1 MAATQPMPVSGPWMA
16 RLRVGKEP
24 CGGRTA
30 PKSAASVPGLGVT
43 VSTGP
48 VSPAPGAQQVRPS
61 CRDLAN
67 QCLGTPSAVRPLPG
81 VEAAKHTD
89 PPGCKGW
96 APCCPS
102 RLMCTE
108 KLCQLPTSRSRAS
121 SPPSQPDSPSLRSA
135 SP

>member
-1 MAATQPMPVSGPWMA
+1 MAQTQPMPVSGPWMA

-24 CGGRTA
+24 RGGRTA

-61 CRDLAN
+61 CGDLAN

-81 VEAAKHTD
+81 WRLLNTQTLPAAKAGL
-89 PPGCKGW
+89 PA
-96 APCCPS
+96 AP
-102 RLMCTE
+102 
-108 KLCQLPTSRSRAS
+108 AG
-121 SPPSQPDSPSLRSA
+121 
-135 SP
+135 